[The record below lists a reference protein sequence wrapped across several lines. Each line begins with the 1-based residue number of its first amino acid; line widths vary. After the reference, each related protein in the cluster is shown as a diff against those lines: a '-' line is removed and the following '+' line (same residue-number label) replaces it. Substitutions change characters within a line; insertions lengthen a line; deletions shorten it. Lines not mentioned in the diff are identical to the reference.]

1 MTLEK
6 VINIIANQTSS
17 DIDDLG
23 INSSMENV
31 DGWDSVTYVE
41 IILSLEEEFQIEFTS
56 LESASLNNVASIL
69 EILDSK
75 L

>member
-6 VINIIANQTSS
+6 VIKIIANQTSS
-17 DIDDLG
+17 DVDDIG

-41 IILSLEEEFQIEFTS
+41 IILSLEEEFQIEFSS

-75 L
+75 I